1 MKYSENHSGLIERLR
16 GKCTRCHPR
25 YRCRRALIG
34 LEEKEREEI
43 WKKIIPIADS
53 YCPLYSSIYV
63 DSPVNFLSCITWMC
77 IRAPLVYAGD
87 YNGTHPNMGI
97 RKDNVEP
104 ILILLNIRCVY
115 KYVCNERIMRVE
127 RIYDSPRGGVRVLV
141 DRLWPR
147 GISKDAA
154 VLNKWAKELT
164 PSTELRKA
172 YHDGMV
178 WQEFKI
184 AYMLEL
190 ENVDD
195 TDWQYLDDEN
205 IVLLTAA
212 KKVPNH
218 AHVLLEFWQRRNSS

>member
-1 MKYSENHSGLIERLR
+1 MLNTLVH
-16 GKCTRCHPR
+16 GKPVFLGSQW
-25 YRCRRALIG
+25 ALFV
-34 LEEKEREEI
+34 
-43 WKKIIPIADS
+43 A
-53 YCPLYSSIYV
+53 
-63 DSPVNFLSCITWMC
+63 
-77 IRAPLVYAGD
+77 
-87 YNGTHPNMGI
+87 THPNMGI

>member
-1 MKYSENHSGLIERLR
+1 
-16 GKCTRCHPR
+16 
-25 YRCRRALIG
+25 
-34 LEEKEREEI
+34 
-43 WKKIIPIADS
+43 
-53 YCPLYSSIYV
+53 
-63 DSPVNFLSCITWMC
+63 
-77 IRAPLVYAGD
+77 
-87 YNGTHPNMGI
+87 MGI

-190 ENVDD
+190 EMI
-195 TDWQYLDDEN
+195 QIGN
-205 IVLLTAA
+205 ISMTRISSYSLLL
-212 KKVPNH
+212 KKFQTTLMFCSNFGNEGIH
-218 AHVLLEFWQRRNSS
+218 LNIYCISYIFIFLRY